1 MKGTYLDDIA
11 FLKDEFPEL
20 VAKSNDITKH
30 GDRIM
35 SNFNKTLQ
43 ALSVIQSELDVLKYE
58 LSPSDWAVLSSRV
71 DELNACLC
79 ELQEEYSKDE

>member
-1 MKGTYLDDIA
+1 
-11 FLKDEFPEL
+11 
-20 VAKSNDITKH
+20 
-30 GDRIM
+30 M

-58 LSPSDWAVLSSRV
+58 LSPSDCAVLSSRD
-71 DELNACLC
+71 DELKACLC